1 MSCAIAAITDATAIK
16 TFATISMKL
25 FIFFFRFF
33 FIGFSSFLDYII
45 SHGAPY
51 VKDIRGIYIIIGL
64 TIMSIS
70 LLLIY
75 SYYPLQYANPYI

>member
-25 FIFFFRFF
+25 FIFF

-75 SYYPLQYANPYI
+75 SYYPLQYTNQYI